1 MTRTGTP
8 YETSPSVFA
17 GDRTGG
23 PPRPSATLLAH
34 LANMRPVRP
43 RVPRQS
49 LLMVAL
55 VAGTYPAW
63 ALTALPLRSD
73 LAGLSIVW
81 VAGVGALWLAGF
93 IVPLT
98 FALLPA
104 AGHVIPDGKRA
115 FRTACLTAILL
126 IGASLLLGVDVFGG
140 GRRTSPGS
148 AESLAAWR
156 RCVTGG
162 LRVSAPVIVAGTLA
176 LRRLAFMEPWR
187 LGAALGA
194 AGGSLAGATL
204 HLSCSNG
211 QPIHVLLAHA
221 GGIVIGA
228 VAGALSLVL
237 IGRRLSA
244 ELPPR
249 GARSA

>member
-1 MTRTGTP
+1 MTRTGSP
-8 YETSPSVFA
+8 YETSPSA
-17 GDRTGG
+17 LGGDPTGD
-23 PPRPSATLLAH
+23 PPRPSAALLAH
-34 LANMRPVRP
+34 VAKMRPVRP
-43 RVPRQS
+43 RVPRRS

-63 ALTALPLRSD
+63 ALTALPLRSG
-73 LAGLSIVW
+73 LAGLSVVW

-98 FALLPA
+98 FALLPGT
-104 AGHVIPDGKRA
+104 GHVVPDGKRA
-115 FRTACLTAILL
+115 FRTACLTAILV

-140 GRRTSPGS
+140 SRATSPAS

-156 RCVTGG
+156 GCVTGG

-176 LRRLAFMEPWR
+176 LRRVAFVQPWR

-194 AGGSLAGATL
+194 AGGSLAGLTL

-211 QPIHVLLAHA
+211 QPLHVLLAHA
-221 GGIVIGA
+221 GGVVIGA
-228 VAGALSLVL
+228 LAGALSLVL
-237 IGRRLSA
+237 LGHRR
-244 ELPPR
+244 R
-249 GARSA
+249 